1 MPDKIRNG
9 RFRHYVCDDCHLGSV
24 CDQISLLTEQKEG
37 RGDLFGSRRRLKKT
51 LKGLGYHYPFG
62 VRPCALTEWS
72 AGDATAFLEAMLVR
86 ETGKESSWE
95 TGKYC

>member
-9 RFRHYVCDDCHLGSV
+9 RFRHYACDDCHLGSV
-24 CDQISLLTEQKEG
+24 CDQISLLTGQRGG
-37 RGDLFGSRRRLKKT
+37 RDDPLSRRILKKS

-62 VRPCALTEWS
+62 IRPCALAEWS
-72 AGDATAFLEAMLVR
+72 AGDAAAFLEAMLVR